1 MSHTANTGALAGI
14 RVVDL
19 STVCS
24 GLIAAALRSDQG
36 AEHIKVESE
45 VLRELGFSAMQ
56 IATLAAQGVLR
67 GPPPADH

>member
-1 MSHTANTGALAGI
+1 MTDQPGPLAGI